1 MSMDY
6 ICIQIKCNM
15 RKYVLA
21 ILLFFVMLPVSGLTR
36 RALLVGISD
45 YPTNKMVREASWGTI
60 HGTNDIK
67 LIRNTLKT
75 QGFKITTLSNS
86 NATASKIRK
95 ALNILQ
101 SEAKAGDS
109 IYIHFSCHGQPVED
123 LNGDEQDGWDE
134 ALVPYDAWKMPIKGI
149 YEGKNHIIDDELNV
163 IIGIIR
169 KKVGASGFV
178 YIVIDACHAG
188 GIDRGEEEDY
198 LRGTKSGFSL
208 SSKSYVP
215 RMDARSNIPIEYVND
230 WANICMLEAC
240 RAYQSNYE
248 IKQDGTYYGP
258 LSYYV
263 NLALQQQSLTKDIK
277 WVESVKQL
285 MDRNPKLT
293 KQNIIIQTTQKK

>member
-45 YPTNKMVREASWGTI
+45 YPTNKMVCEAPWGTI

-163 IIGIIR
+163 IIGKIR

>member
-258 LSYYV
+258 LS
-263 NLALQQQSLTKDIK
+263 
-277 WVESVKQL
+277 
-285 MDRNPKLT
+285 
-293 KQNIIIQTTQKK
+293 